1 MPKYNNPRKTW
12 VYSNEFKHKAVKLTL
27 DPDNKVKDIAEGLGI
42 HPMMLSRWRKEY
54 RDGVLQGD
62 GQIRKAMS
70 KKKKSPTQKITELA
84 TLKKEN
90 TRLQQ
95 ENDLLKKWQQYLAE
109 QHQNDL
115 DSSTDTDKNSA

>member
-27 DPDNKVKDIAEGLGI
+27 VPDNKVKDIAEGLGI

-84 TLKKEN
+84 RLKKEN
-90 TRLQQ
+90 ARLQQ

-109 QHQNDL
+109 QHQKDL
-115 DSSTDTDKNSA
+115 DSSTDTDKSSV

>member
-1 MPKYNNPRKTW
+1 MPKYNNPRRTW

-27 DPDNKVKDIAEGLGI
+27 LPYTMVKDVAEGLGI

-54 RDGVLQGD
+54 REGVLQGD
-62 GQIRKAMS
+62 GQKRKAMS
-70 KKKKSPTQKITELA
+70 KKKKSPTKQITELA
-84 TLKKEN
+84 KLKKEN
-90 TRLQQ
+90 ARLQQ

-115 DSSTDTDKNSA
+115 DLSTDTDKNSA

>member
-1 MPKYNNPRKTW
+1 MPKYNNPRRTW
-12 VYSNEFKHKAVKLTL
+12 VYSNEFKHNAVKLTVL
-27 DPDNKVKDIAEGLGI
+27 PDTLVQDVAEGLGI
-42 HPMMLSRWRKEY
+42 HPMMLSRWRKQY

-70 KKKKSPTQKITELA
+70 KKKKSPTKQITELA
-84 TLKKEN
+84 KLKKEN
-90 TRLQQ
+90 ARLQQ

-115 DSSTDTDKNSA
+115 DLSTDTDKNSA